1 MSKTQFSHQQILFV
15 HIWVLLKL
23 SSKCGELHL
32 VVSAGSVL
40 MALRV

>member
-23 SSKCGELHL
+23 CSKCGVLLL
-32 VVSAGSVL
+32 VVRAGSVL
-40 MALRV
+40 MPLCV